1 MTGTTRN
8 VATILALGILC
19 LVLAAA
25 VALWYSSRNAS
36 TLSGL
41 FTGLG
46 VGLFMVAARH
56 HFRGRRLEQ

>member
-25 VALWYSSRNAS
+25 VARWYSSRNVS

-46 VGLFMVAARH
+46 VGLLMVAARH
-56 HFRGRRLEQ
+56 HFRARRLEP